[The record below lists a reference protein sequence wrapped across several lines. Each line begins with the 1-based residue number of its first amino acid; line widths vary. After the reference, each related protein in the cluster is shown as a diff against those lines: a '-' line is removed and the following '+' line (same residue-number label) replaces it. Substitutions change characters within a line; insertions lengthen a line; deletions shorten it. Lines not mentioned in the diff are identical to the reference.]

1 MPSTDWLLGSIL
13 TPNPNP
19 KPNPNTDPDPDPNPN
34 PNPNPRLA
42 PGTRK
47 LELFGRPHNVH
58 KGWTTLGNQLGKSQV
73 GAPAPPPR
81 VAPPPRPSLGRES
94 STPTPN
100 PDPEPNPDP
109 SQISEPWLRER
120 LLDEGI
126 FEEDDLAPMPPPP
139 EDPFVPPWGGHKP
152 PPRLNLAPAAPMS
165 TD

>member
-1 MPSTDWLLGSIL
+1 MYDLLE
-13 TPNPNP
+13 
-19 KPNPNTDPDPDPNPN
+19 
-34 PNPNPRLA
+34 RLA

-73 GAPAPPPR
+73 AALAPPPR
-81 VAPPPRPSLGRES
+81 MGTAHGHRRRAQALAARAHPHPH
-94 STPTPN
+94 PN
-100 PDPEPNPDP
+100 PHPNSNPN
-109 SQISEPWLRER
+109 QISEPWLRER

-126 FEEDDLAPMPPPP
+126 FEEEDLAPMPPPP